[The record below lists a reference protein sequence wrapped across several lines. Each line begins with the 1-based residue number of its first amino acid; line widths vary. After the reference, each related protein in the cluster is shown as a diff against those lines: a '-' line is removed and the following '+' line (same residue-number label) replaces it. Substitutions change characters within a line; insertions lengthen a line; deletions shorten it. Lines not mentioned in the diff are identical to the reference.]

1 MEVNKEEIRDLGKQY
16 YEQIRAEMEA
26 NHWGRMVVIDVTNGN
41 IEIDDDDYTATRRL
55 FDRNPNAMTW
65 GERVGFRAPY
75 RMGGAY
81 SELEL
86 PRNIPAND

>member
-1 MEVNKEEIRDLGKQY
+1 MEVKKEDVPVLGKQY
-16 YEQIRAEMEA
+16 YGQIRAEMEA

-65 GERVGFRAPY
+65 GERVGYLAPY
-75 RMGGAY
+75 SMAGGLIEIVRDA
-81 SELEL
+81 
-86 PRNIPAND
+86 PVND